1 MELISTQLHTFLIMA
16 GLGFVLGLIFH
27 LYQVFIK
34 KMRLSKKW
42 LPVMDI
48 SLGVLTGLIGFSVLI
63 FTNYG
68 DLRFFVIISIL
79 LGLLLYFYTARK
91 LVKNR

>member
-1 MELISTQLHTFLIMA
+1 MEFLIIQLYTFLVMT

-27 LYQVFIK
+27 LYQTFIK
-34 KMRLSKKW
+34 KAGISKKW

-48 SLGVLTGLIGFSVLI
+48 IFGILTGLLGFSVLLYA
-63 FTNYG
+63 NYG

-91 LVKNR
+91 LIKN